1 MAVSEPG
8 VVGWWWSEELSQV
21 NVSPAAGPRAWLAA
35 INSSDPELTTTN
47 LLPESWSGLSSQPS
61 FTEYGPIC
69 VQSGFYIFRFPTFYF
84 FLRVITEQ
92 IMGKKTRMKWR
103 RLDILQGDETSQPR
117 PDVLS
122 DDTQF
127 HYSHHSHHSHPFLKV
142 SIGWFLLNLLS
153 KLITSVPGG
162 L

>member
-69 VQSGFYIFRFPTFYF
+69 VQSGFYIFRFPNFTFSSE
-84 FLRVITEQ
+84 LLQSRLW
-92 IMGKKTRMKWR
+92 GK
-103 RLDILQGDETSQPR
+103 RLG
-117 PDVLS
+117 
-122 DDTQF
+122 
-127 HYSHHSHHSHPFLKV
+127 
-142 SIGWFLLNLLS
+142 
-153 KLITSVPGG
+153 
-162 L
+162 